1 MASAWALRQVPTP
14 PPMGYAH
21 DDVLPDCSCKCC
33 TAEVCQCDT
42 NELVCMTDKRQ
53 ECNNW
58 VGANMEVRDC
68 NPELAWNQWRAA
80 NPFDVKFLKPN
91 TRMKH
96 DDFCADYCKPTME
109 IENSGCSWIPPPQP
123 QPTRPPD
130 CSHCPCA
137 AGIPNATA
145 PAPPFFLQQRQSGCD
160 ACGC

>member
-1 MASAWALRQVPTP
+1 
-14 PPMGYAH
+14 
-21 DDVLPDCSCKCC
+21 
-33 TAEVCQCDT
+33 
-42 NELVCMTDKRQ
+42 MTDKRA
-53 ECNNW
+53 ECKNW

-80 NPFDVKFLKPN
+80 NPFDVRFLKPN

-123 QPTRPPD
+123 TPTRPPD

-137 AGIPNATA
+137 GGFPNQTA
-145 PAPPFFLQQRQSGCD
+145 PPPIFLQRRHNQTVTSLSCQ